1 MKDFHD
7 LHVWERS
14 HRLTLAIYA
23 ATLKFP
29 REELYGLTSQ
39 IRRCAV
45 SIGANIAEGC
55 GKMGNNEFQLVGR
68 NGSGKSTFLQIAAGS
83 ASELDYELL
92 LAKDLGYLA
101 KPDYAKI
108 ADELSQIRKMLSAL
122 LRKVNV
128 DRKGKGLSA
137 NR

>member
-1 MKDFHD
+1 MKDFHH
-7 LHVWERS
+7 LHVWGRS
-14 HRLTLAIYA
+14 HKLTLAIYA

-45 SIGANIAEGC
+45 SVGANIAEGC
-55 GKMGNNEFQLVGR
+55 GKMGNNEFQRYLR
-68 NGSGKSTFLQIAAGS
+68 IASGS

-108 ADELSQIRKMLSAL
+108 ADELSQIRKMLSSL

-128 DRKGKGLSA
+128 DRKG
-137 NR
+137 